1 MEGMFP
7 NLKNIPDF
15 EHKLWD
21 HLAIMSDFKLDID
34 YPFETVQP
42 ENLNVKPD
50 SIPTNT
56 KRIHYRHYG
65 RLLENLINKACDI
78 EDGDEKN
85 NLLALICNH
94 MRKDYITWNKDSI
107 DDQKIADD
115 LYELSDGKLKINDEI
130 LALMAERMEKNY
142 RQQRPMQKNASSPKQ
157 NKNKKQ
163 K

>member
-7 NLKNIPDF
+7 NLKNVPDF

-34 YPFETVQP
+34 YPFETIKP
-42 ENLNVKPD
+42 ENLKVKPD
-50 SIPTNT
+50 PIPTNE
-56 KRIHYRHYG
+56 KKMRYRHYG
-65 RLLENLINKACDI
+65 RLLENLIKKACEI
-78 EDGDEKN
+78 EDSDEKN

-94 MRKDYITWNKDSI
+94 MRKDYITWNKDSV

-115 LYELSDGKLKINDEI
+115 LIELSDGKLKINDEI
-130 LALMAERMEKNY
+130 LALMAERLEKNY
-142 RQQRPMQKNASSPKQ
+142 RQQRPVQKNVANQKQ